1 MSERNTSDEDRR
13 RSSRFRCGGEARICR
28 LPSNGIFVP
37 GKIRDLSLHGC
48 CIDTPPAIA
57 IDYGVRA
64 EIVVRVNAASFRAVC
79 EVRAIRSSS
88 VAGMEFVHLSAGGKD
103 LLADLVTDLERLQAI
118 TNQLKLARRASDAK
132 SSRMQLEARKYQAML
147 LSERFPSLETTLSAE
162 KLAVENSREN
172 LENNPEQ
179 NSPTPEQSDSAA
191 RNRILTAS
199 PLVITVDLF
208 G

>member
-1 MSERNTSDEDRR
+1 M
-13 RSSRFRCGGEARICR
+13 
-28 LPSNGIFVP
+28 
-37 GKIRDLSLHGC
+37 
-48 CIDTPPAIA
+48 
-57 IDYGVRA
+57 
-64 EIVVRVNAASFRAVC
+64 
-79 EVRAIRSSS
+79 
-88 VAGMEFVHLSAGGKD
+88 AGMEFVHLSAGGKD